1 MVTNNQILLI
11 LTIPIT
17 IGAVVT
23 IVSFLATTGIV
34 GGLESDIRSLS
45 NQVDQQPALEDLL
58 AQLPVAPDPPP
69 TGQNVTQEIIIEQPA
84 GFTATDQDLIS
95 AFLDAIGVTVTETF
109 GITSQVNLI
118 DADFENQI
126 ESSFV
131 KIQPLDPRE
140 VILPQAP
147 DVENIRFFINTDFSR
162 QLADNGRNYHKFSGW
177 DIVNDF
183 GGASSIPV
191 TMTTTTNCGSIP
203 NTGLCVQTVGSK
215 NDDDKTANGSV
226 LHGFTKTID
235 LSDWTREGNLV
246 FNLDYNCN
254 EFFYRG
260 ATQMRIIVSA
270 DMSSETRFAC
280 ADGHHTEEISDLIG
294 NSNSV
299 TIQFGGQTNSVDKFR
314 MDYKFNN
321 AQVIGNS
328 IIKRMAQETISLI
341 DGLSIVQ
348 NNQDQT
354 ILDLG
359 IIEVKLIGDTIFDN
373 EKVVLTGDFETR
385 INDAT
390 ISQHQ
395 LTANGFSQANKI
407 PIRIDGQDSFFF
419 KLDEQFYG
427 TDTFNKLTFIVN
439 NMVVNLGEG
448 DELRTFEY
456 HIPFVAYLLEFNV
469 RPNEIV
475 AFNEEDLAISVL
487 KNDSTLI
494 TCGLSAGDIN
504 PEVLPPA
511 VNVIANGFT
520 LTTTNPDAGKGALRD
535 PLTGEIQKDAEF
547 CQTVPNLPRNT
558 EITYKIGN
566 EFFEV
571 FSPVTQANYFVKCT
585 TNGCSSNIG
594 YATVTP

>member
-17 IGAVVT
+17 IGAGVT
-23 IVSFLATTGIV
+23 IVSFLATTGII

-58 AQLPVAPDPPP
+58 AQLPVAPDPVGVNE
-69 TGQNVTQEIIIEQPA
+69 TVTEIIVVEQPA
-84 GFTATDQDLIS
+84 GFTATDQDLIT

-109 GITSQVNLI
+109 GVTSEVNLI
-118 DADFENQI
+118 DADFVSQI

-140 VILPQAP
+140 VVLPQAP
-147 DVENIRFFINTDFSR
+147 EIENLRFFINTDFSR

-177 DIVNDF
+177 NIVNDF

-235 LSDWTREGNLV
+235 LSDWTREGELV

-254 EFFYRG
+254 EFFHRSS
-260 ATQMRIIVSA
+260 QMRIIVKG
-270 DMSSETRFAC
+270 DTSSETRFTC
-280 ADGHHTEEISDLIG
+280 DDGKHTEEISGLIG

-299 TIQFGGQTNSVDKFR
+299 TIQFGGQALSVDKFR

-321 AQVIGNS
+321 VQVIGNS

-373 EKVVLTGDFETR
+373 EKVVLQGDFETR

-407 PIRIDGQDSFFF
+407 PIKIDGQDSFFF

-439 NMVVNLGEG
+439 NMIVNVGEG
-448 DELRTFEY
+448 EELRTFEY

-504 PEVLPPA
+504 AEVLPPA
-511 VNVIANGFT
+511 VNIIANGFT
-520 LTTTNPDAGKGALRD
+520 LGTTNPDAGKGAIRD
-535 PLTGEIQKDAEF
+535 PLTSEIQKDAEF
-547 CQTVPNLPRNT
+547 CQTFPNLPRNT

-585 TNGCSSNIG
+585 TSGCSSNIG